1 MHLVNVTLDSYNIL
15 LGIILLFSIILSHY
29 FIDKYRR
36 CFLFMVVV
44 NIVMSASDILTML
57 FEGPSN
63 PVNFKVLPIAMFV
76 FYLMSLFILMFTIL
90 EITILLNQDKKRK
103 VFSGFLVF
111 SSVLYLTLL
120 GLTPFTNLL
129 YTIDENNI
137 YSRGQHFYFAIIIQL
152 IIYLDLIVYLFLN
165 RKSIHRKQLTIILCF
180 IVFPQVAQII
190 QLAFYGLSLI
200 NTGYSMAFII
210 MFIYSNRK
218 MEGKLETVE
227 NALDEK
233 EMELQDKSVEI
244 EGSKLML
251 IKMKDHTIESLSN
264 LVENRD
270 EDTGEHVRRTRT
282 YVEMLAVQ
290 MMKNGHYPDILTP
303 RYVRFLKR
311 AAPMHDIGKIVVPD
325 AILKKHGRFTPEE
338 FEQMKRHASEGG
350 RIVHQILDG
359 YEDPEYIKITADI
372 ATHHHEKWD
381 GTGYPDNLAGEDI
394 PLCARIMALADV
406 FDALVSPRIYKSPMS
421 YEDAFA
427 IIEKGS
433 GIHFDPIIAEE
444 FMNIKEKAA
453 AINESYKV
461 L

>member
-1 MHLVNVTLDSYNIL
+1 MHSINVTLDSYNIV
-15 LGIILLFSIILSHY
+15 LGIILLFSIIASHH
-29 FIDKYRR
+29 FIDKHRR
-36 CFLFMVVV
+36 CFLLLVIV
-44 NIVMSASDILTML
+44 NIVMSAADIFTML
-57 FEGPSN
+57 YEGPSR
-63 PVNFKVLPIAMFV
+63 PENFIVLPIAMFV
-76 FYLMSLFILMFTIL
+76 FYLMYLFILLLSIL
-90 EITILLNQDKKRK
+90 EITIILNQNKKRK
-103 VFSGFLVF
+103 VFSGILIF
-111 SSVLYLTLL
+111 SSIAFLAVIC
-120 GLTPFTNLL
+120 LTPFTNLL
-129 YTIDENNI
+129 YSFDQNNV
-137 YSRGQHFYFAIIIQL
+137 YSRGKYFFLAIIIQL
-152 IIYLDLIVYLFLN
+152 LLYLDLIVYLILN
-165 RKSIHRKQLTIILCF
+165 RKFINPRQLTVILCF
-180 IVFPQVAQII
+180 IAFPQIAQII
-190 QLAFYGLSLI
+190 QLAFYGISLV

-210 MFIYSNRK
+210 MFVHSSRK
-218 MEGKLETVE
+218 MEGKLETIE

-233 EMELQDKSVEI
+233 ELELQDKSVEI
-244 EGSKLML
+244 QGSKLML

-303 RYVRFLKR
+303 RYIRFLKR

-453 AINESYKV
+453 AINESYKT